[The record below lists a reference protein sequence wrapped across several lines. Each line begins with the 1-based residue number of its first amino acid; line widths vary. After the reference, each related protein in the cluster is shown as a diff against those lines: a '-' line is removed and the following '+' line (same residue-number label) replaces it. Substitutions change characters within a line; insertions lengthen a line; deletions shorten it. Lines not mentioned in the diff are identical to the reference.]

1 MFMFSALLIPVTEA
15 PKNTKEVDLAAAFE
29 AYCDMVYRLAFI
41 RTGKVADAEDI
52 LSEVFL
58 RLVKNKNKIDGDEH
72 LKNWL
77 IRVTINCS
85 NTLFKRLKRRGEVE
99 LTENCG
105 FDVIKEDMV
114 LPAVLSLPENQKI
127 IVYMY
132 YYEGYS
138 VEEIAGIL
146 GIPSGTVK
154 SRLARARD
162 KLKIKLSNE
171 F

>member
-1 MFMFSALLIPVTEA
+1 MLMFSTLLVPAAETA
-15 PKNTKEVDLAAAFE
+15 KKHKAVDPAAAFE
-29 AYCDMVYRLAFI
+29 TYCDMVYRLAFI
-41 RTGKVADAEDI
+41 KTGNTADAEDI

-58 RLVKNKNKIDGDEH
+58 RLVKSQNKIKGDDH

-77 IRVTINCS
+77 IRVTVNCS
-85 NTLFKRLKRRGEVE
+85 NSHFSRIKRRGEVE

-105 FDVIKEDMV
+105 FDEFKGDAV

-138 VEEIAGIL
+138 VDEIATICE
-146 GIPSGTVK
+146 IPSGTVK

>member
-1 MFMFSALLIPVTEA
+1 MLMFSTILTPATNSN
-15 PKNTKEVDLAAAFE
+15 KNRKTVDLAAAFE
-29 AYCDMVYRLAFI
+29 TYCDMVYRLAFI
-41 RTGKVADAEDI
+41 RTGNTADAEDI

-58 RLVKNKNKIDGDEH
+58 RLVKNQNKIDCDDH

-77 IRVTINCS
+77 IRVTVNCS
-85 NTLFKRLKRRGEVE
+85 NSHFSKRKRRGEVE

-105 FDVIKEDMV
+105 FDELKEDAV

-127 IVYMY
+127 IIYMY

-138 VEEIAGIL
+138 VEEIAGICS
-146 GIPSGTVK
+146 IPSGTVK

>member
-1 MFMFSALLIPVTEA
+1 MLMFSALLVPVTETA
-15 PKNTKEVDLAAAFE
+15 KNRKEVDPAAAFDT
-29 AYCDMVYRLAFI
+29 YCDMVYRLAFI
-41 RTGKVADAEDI
+41 RTGNTADAEDI

-85 NTLFKRLKRRGEVE
+85 NSLFARIKRRGEVE

-105 FDVIKEDMV
+105 FDEFKEEAV

-138 VEEIAGIL
+138 VEEIAGICS
-146 GIPSGTVK
+146 IPSGTVK